1 MERFAIKHT
10 PTGKFLH
17 SDEGGTVLLDEQE
30 GFFTWGRK
38 SDVDEVLSYYDEDEC
53 IYDELTGNEYS
64 ISEFEVA
71 EV

>member
-1 MERFAIKHT
+1 MRFAIKHI
-10 PTGKFLH
+10 PTGKFFQ
-17 SDEGGTVLLDEQE
+17 SDEGGNVLLDEQE

>member
-1 MERFAIKHT
+1 MRFAIKHKL
-10 PTGKFLH
+10 TGKFLH

-38 SDVDEVLSYYDEDEC
+38 SDADEVLSYYDEDEY
-53 IYDELTGNEYS
+53 ILDEITGDEHT
-64 ISEFEVA
+64 ISEFEVT